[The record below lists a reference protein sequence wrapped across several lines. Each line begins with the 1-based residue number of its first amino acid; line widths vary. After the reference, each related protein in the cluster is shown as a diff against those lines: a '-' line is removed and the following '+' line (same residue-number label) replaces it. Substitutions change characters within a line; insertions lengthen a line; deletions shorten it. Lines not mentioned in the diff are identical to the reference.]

1 MELRHLRYFVAVA
14 ENLNFRKAS
23 RLLHVSQPSLSVQI
37 RQLED
42 EVGVPLFQRSM
53 RRVEITRAG
62 EVFLITA
69 REVLSMLERSSSAA
83 RQAHQGEA
91 GTIRIGFVPTASF
104 AILPRLLEEIRKQL
118 PLVLVELK
126 EWPEAAQ
133 IRELQSGA
141 LDIGIGHLEELS
153 DRLESMLLLRERF
166 VLVLPKTHPA
176 ARKKTVNFKDL
187 RDDLLLIPRR
197 DLFPTVHQMIVGT
210 FVAGGVT
217 PNRTQVVEHV
227 QTAMALA
234 AANAGFALVPESAN
248 RLSPR
253 GVIFRPLNAV
263 VPKFET
269 VALWLRGST
278 DPLVMRVLEI
288 LRQIRTSPDFQGSQ
302 GSIARTERLTH

>member
-1 MELRHLRYFVAVA
+1 VELR
-14 ENLNFRKAS
+14 
-23 RLLHVSQPSLSVQI
+23 
-37 RQLED
+37 
-42 EVGVPLFQRSM
+42 
-53 RRVEITRAG
+53 
-62 EVFLITA
+62 
-69 REVLSMLERSSSAA
+69 
-83 RQAHQGEA
+83 
-91 GTIRIGFVPTASF
+91 
-104 AILPRLLEEIRKQL
+104 
-118 PLVLVELK
+118 

-141 LDIGIGHLEELS
+141 SDIGIGHLEEL

-176 ARKKTVNFKDL
+176 ARKKPVNFKDL

-269 VALWLRGST
+269 VALWLRGTS
-278 DPLVMRVLEI
+278 DPLVRRVLEI

-302 GSIARTERLTH
+302 GSTARTGRLTH